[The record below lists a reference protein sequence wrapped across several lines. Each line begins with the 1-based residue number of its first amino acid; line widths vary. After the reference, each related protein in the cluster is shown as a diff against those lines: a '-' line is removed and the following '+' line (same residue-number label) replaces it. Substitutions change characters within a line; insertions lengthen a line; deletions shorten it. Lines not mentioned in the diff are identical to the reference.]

1 MTLVSAYPF
10 QRIPAAQTVK
20 EISTSGGNSPGVHG
34 NQAAVKTPLN
44 STTSLRSLQRLY
56 DGNQR
61 FRNNVR
67 MKVRTMTEQGGYFP
81 VLFAGVE
88 PEFG

>member
-10 QRIPAAQTVK
+10 QRIPAQTVQ
-20 EISTSGGNSPGVHG
+20 ETSTSGGNSPGVHV
-34 NQAAVKTPLN
+34 NQAAVKMN
-44 STTSLRSLQRLY
+44 STTGLRSLQQLY

-67 MKVRTMTEQGGYFP
+67 MKVRTMTEQGEYFP

-88 PEFG
+88 LEFG